1 LAARFA
7 VADYGAAMPTG
18 GRGVVAT
25 NAVAMADA
33 LLAALASKPAAP
45 PPAAA
50 PVAYVPKVGDV
61 VRVGDDALHE
71 YLITRDGAAW
81 GRELPV
87 QDRFD
92 VGNLIGPL
100 TYLRP
105 ATPAERAAAGLS
117 VEPTPEAP
125 DARGEDARYVP
136 KRGDVIRFSGG
147 ASGEAG
153 ALRVLLSP
161 DPTSKWGAWKARALI
176 GMRPTGDPIP
186 TMAQH
191 WTFVRAAT
199 TEDLLTILDVSK
211 EV

>member
-1 LAARFA
+1 VRA
-7 VADYGAAMPTG
+7 GN
-18 GRGVVAT
+18 GVIEAYVG
-25 NAVAMADA
+25 VEGVGKGVKYEGPSHRVCADA
-33 LLAALASKPAAP
+33 
-45 PPAAA
+45 
-50 PVAYVPKVGDV
+50 V
-61 VRVGDDALHE
+61 
-71 YLITRDGAAW
+71 TR
-81 GRELPV
+81 L
-87 QDRFD
+87 
-92 VGNLIGPL
+92 
-100 TYLRP
+100 
-105 ATPAERAAAGLS
+105 
-117 VEPTPEAP
+117 PTPPTPKAP